1 MVTSLPLADGGT
13 IDRGF
18 IHVGRSLWGY
28 LYSVNDTAS
37 GQRHAVVVRSVDFR
51 RDPMLLGDS
60 IAKFNKK
67 DDALSE
73 KPKVGTQTRI
83 DKAVEDIDP
92 FEDWNETNL
101 MERHRQLGG
110 LARTVWGVP
119 KTQPTRRRR
128 PDEPG

>member
-1 MVTSLPLADGGT
+1 M
-13 IDRGF
+13 
-18 IHVGRSLWGY
+18 
-28 LYSVNDTAS
+28 
-37 GQRHAVVVRSVDFR
+37 
-51 RDPMLLGDS
+51 
-60 IAKFNKK
+60 
-67 DDALSE
+67 
-73 KPKVGTQTRI
+73 GTQTRI

>member
-1 MVTSLPLADGGT
+1 MPLADGGT

-28 LYSVNDTAS
+28 LYSVNVTAS

-51 RDPMLLGDS
+51 RDPTPLGDS

-67 DDALSE
+67 DDALSA

-101 MERHRQLGG
+101 MERHRQLGK
-110 LARTVWGVP
+110 LARPVWGVP
-119 KTQPTRRRR
+119 KT
-128 PDEPG
+128 